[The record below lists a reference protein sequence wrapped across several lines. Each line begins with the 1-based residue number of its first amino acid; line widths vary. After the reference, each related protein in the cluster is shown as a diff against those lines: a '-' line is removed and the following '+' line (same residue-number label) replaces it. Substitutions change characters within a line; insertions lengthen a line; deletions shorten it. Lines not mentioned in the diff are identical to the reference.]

1 MKKGGDG
8 SGNSHDKDI
17 ERNYDELAELY
28 AGSQKEIEH
37 RGTLFIKNW
46 EGFFN
51 MLEDVSESYSELE
64 HLFTGLV
71 KAMVNAL
78 DAKSP
83 WTKGHSERVA
93 KYSDL
98 IARRMGFNEDELK
111 ALWLAGI
118 LHDIGK
124 IGTYDTLLDKPD
136 KLTAEEFAIVKR
148 HPSQGAAIV
157 EGIKQLNDIVPIIK
171 HHHESF
177 DGRGYPDGLKGDE
190 IPVQAR
196 ILHVAD
202 SFDAMTSDRPYRLS
216 PGKMFAID
224 QFRRFS
230 GIQFDPE
237 AVEAFLDVID
247 TH

>member
-1 MKKGGDG
+1 MIKREQDGGERTE
-8 SGNSHDKDI
+8 K

-28 AGSQKEIEH
+28 SGSKTELEH
-37 RGTLFIKNW
+37 KSSLFMKSR
-46 EGFFN
+46 EAFFN

-98 IARRMGFNEDELK
+98 IARKMGFDEDELK
-111 ALWLAGI
+111 TLWLAGI

-124 IGTYDTLLDKPD
+124 IGTFDTLLDKPG
-136 KLTAEEFAIVKR
+136 KLTDEEFAIIKK
-148 HPSQGAAIV
+148 HPAQGATIV
-157 EGIKQLNDIVPIIK
+157 SSIKQLNDIVPIIR

-190 IPVQAR
+190 IPLQAR

-216 PGKMFAID
+216 PGKEFALS
-224 QFRRFS
+224 QFREFS
-230 GIQFDPE
+230 GRQFDPQT
-237 AVEAFLDVID
+237 VDAFLSVID